1 MKKNKNKSLKSIRF
15 LFLAALLLLQPS
27 LRANANQATS
37 YTYAAD
43 ENDTQTEDGNGRWVR
58 TQDAYLPDKTITEL
72 GLSSPEDLFIDEE
85 NMLYIADTG
94 NRRIIKYDITAGKVA
109 GMLEGG
115 ELVGPRGI
123 YVTENGDLYVADT
136 GAKAVLIFD
145 RDFNLI
151 GRLDRPDAPI
161 FADTNYEPKRVAVD
175 GGGNVYII
183 GEGVYNGVIQLAKTG
198 EFLGYFAV
206 NDADLTFSQRLQ
218 QLLFTRAQL
227 ANLVDI
233 NPAVFTNVF
242 VDRDGIVYTATSGI
256 HRNGMKKHSTN
267 GGNMFK
273 TKVWS
278 FDNLT
283 DVYVD
288 ADGLI
293 YTCSA
298 SGYINVYSK
307 NGEEIFKIGSYVTTV
322 DIAGLFT
329 DLPSIAVDAD
339 GNIWAVDGT
348 KGYLQSFKPTEYA
361 RMVYTAMNLY
371 EEGRYEEA
379 MEKWNEVL
387 KLNQMSVLAHNG
399 VGKAYLHA
407 GAYEESLEHFEVAN
421 NKEYYSQAFWEVRN
435 IWIQKWMGTV
445 LGVFILF
452 LALKKAVKEVD
463 RRRGGKLAAAARQGR
478 EKAGKLPV
486 WKDILYALKTP
497 RHPMDSYYEIRKY
510 RQGSIMSSAVIYLL
524 FFVDF
529 MAYKTVK
536 GFIYQTVRV
545 EDMDIGSIVLG
556 FFALL
561 GLFILCNYLVT
572 SINDGDGTF
581 KQIFM
586 IPAYGLMPAM
596 LALFAVTCV
605 SYVLTY
611 NEAFLLT
618 LVLLI
623 GIAWSV
629 ITIFIGLQTVHDYTF
644 GETVKSIVLTAVF
657 MLIVAVIG
665 IIISI
670 MWNSLYT
677 FLTAVGKEMIQ
688 NVL

>member
-1 MKKNKNKSLKSIRF
+1 MKKHGKWKKI
-15 LFLAALLLLQPS
+15 LFLPMAVCLMLQAS
-27 LRANANQATS
+27 ISASANQATS

-43 ENDTQTEDGNGRWVR
+43 EDKNWER

-72 GLSSPEDLFIDEE
+72 GLSSPEDLFIDGD

-94 NRRIIKYDITAGKVA
+94 NKRVVKYDISAGTVA
-109 GMLEGG
+109 GILESS
-115 ELVGPRGI
+115 ELTGPRGI
-123 YVTENGDLYVADT
+123 FVTENGEIYVADT

-145 RDFNLI
+145 RDFNL
-151 GRLDRPDAPI
+151 LNKLTRPDAPI

-175 GGGNVYII
+175 GGGNVYLI
-183 GEGVYNGVIQLAKTG
+183 GEGVYNGIIQLAKTG

-218 QLLFTRAQL
+218 QILFTRAQL
-227 ANLVDI
+227 ANLMDI
-233 NPAVFTNVF
+233 NPTVFANVF
-242 VDRDGIVYTATSGI
+242 VDQDGIVYSATSGT

-273 TKVWS
+273 SEVWS

-288 ADGLI
+288 GDGLI
-293 YTCSA
+293 YTCA
-298 SGYINVYSK
+298 ANGYINIYSK
-307 NGEEIFKIGSYVTTV
+307 SGEEIFEFGSYVTTV
-322 DIAGLFT
+322 DISGLFT
-329 DLPSIAVDAD
+329 SLPSIAVDTD

-361 RMVYTAMNLY
+361 QTVYTAMNLY

-407 GAYEESLEHFEVAN
+407 EEYEASLEHFKVAN
-421 NKEYYSQAFWEVRN
+421 NKDYYSQSFWEVRN
-435 IWIQKWMGTV
+435 EWIQKW
-445 LGVFILF
+445 LGLILG
-452 LALKKAVKEVD
+452 LLIGLLVLKKVVKEVD
-463 RRRGGKLAAAARQGR
+463 KRHGGRLAAA
-478 EKAGKLPV
+478 EKKVKEKTGSLPV

-497 RHPMDSYYEIRKY
+497 RHPMDCYYEIRKY
-510 RQGSIMSSAVIYLL
+510 RQGSVVASAVIYLL
-524 FFVDF
+524 FFIDF
-529 MAYKTVK
+529 MAFKTVK
-536 GFIYQTVRV
+536 GFIYQTVKV

-556 FFALL
+556 FFVLL
-561 GLFILCNYLVT
+561 GLFIICNYLVT

-586 IPAYGLMPAM
+586 IPAYGAMPAM
-596 LALFAVTCV
+596 IALLVVTCV

-611 NEAFLLT
+611 NESFLLT

-623 GIAWSV
+623 GIVWSV

-644 GETVKSIVLTAVF
+644 GETIKSIILTVVF
-657 MLIVAVIG
+657 MIIVAVIG
-665 IIISI
+665 VIISI

-677 FLTAVGKEMIQ
+677 FLASVGKEMIQ

>member
-1 MKKNKNKSLKSIRF
+1 MKKRSILKTILILS
-15 LFLAALLLLQPS
+15 ALILLTLQMPLTAS
-27 LRANANQATS
+27 ANQATS

-43 ENDTQTEDGNGRWVR
+43 EDKNWER
-58 TQDAYLPDKTITEL
+58 TQDAYLPDKTVTEL
-72 GLSSPEDLFIDEE
+72 GLASPEDLFIDED

-94 NRRIIKYDITAGKVA
+94 NKRVIKYDIASGEVA
-109 GMLEGG
+109 GILESS
-115 ELVGPRGI
+115 EFTGPRGV
-123 YVTENGDLYVADT
+123 YVTENGDIYVADT
-136 GAKAVLIFD
+136 GARAVLIFD
-145 RDFNLI
+145 RDFNLQNK
-151 GRLDRPDAPI
+151 LTRPDAPI

-175 GGGNVYII
+175 GGGNVYLI

-206 NDADLTFSQRLQ
+206 NDADLTFAQRLQ
-218 QLLFTRAQL
+218 QLIFTRAQL

-233 NPAVFTNVF
+233 NPTVFTNVF
-242 VDRDGIVYTATSGI
+242 VDRSGIVYTATSGTN
-256 HRNGMKKHSTN
+256 RNGMKKHSTN

-273 TKVWS
+273 SDVWS
-278 FDNLT
+278 YDNLT

-298 SGYINVYSK
+298 SGYINIYSK
-307 NGEEIFKIGSYVTTV
+307 NGEEIFSFGSYVTTV
-322 DIAGLFT
+322 DIAGLFAS
-329 DLPSIAVDAD
+329 LPSIAVDRD
-339 GNIWAVDGT
+339 GNIWAVDGA

-361 RMVYTAMNLY
+361 RTVYTAMNLY

-379 MEKWNEVL
+379 MAKWNEVL

-407 GAYEESLEHFEVAN
+407 EEYEASLEHFKVAN
-421 NKEYYSQAFWEVRN
+421 NKDYYSQSFWEVRN
-435 IWIQKWMGTV
+435 EWIQKW
-445 LGVFILF
+445 LGLILG
-452 LALKKAVKEVD
+452 LIIGLLILKKAVREIDK
-463 RRRGGKLAAAARQGR
+463 RRGGRLAGAGKRMK
-478 EKAGKLPV
+478 EKTGKLPV
-486 WKDILYALKTP
+486 WRDILYALKTP
-497 RHPMDSYYEIRKY
+497 RHPMDCYYEIRKY
-510 RQGSIMSSAVIYLL
+510 RQGSLLSSAVIYLL
-524 FFVDF
+524 FFIDF
-529 MAYKTVK
+529 MAFKTVK
-536 GFIYQTVRV
+536 GFIYQTVKV
-545 EDMDIGSIVLG
+545 ENMDIGSIVLG
-556 FFALL
+556 FFVLL
-561 GLFILCNYLVT
+561 GLFVICNYLVT

-596 LALFAVTCV
+596 IALLTVTCV

-623 GIAWSV
+623 GIVWSV
-629 ITIFIGLQTVHDYTF
+629 ITVFIGLQTVHDYTF
-644 GETVKSIVLTAVF
+644 GETVKSIILTVVF
-657 MLIVAVIG
+657 MIIAAVIG

-677 FLTAVGKEMIQ
+677 FLTSVGKEVLQ
-688 NVL
+688 NVF